1 MIHKPWKSLRFKML
15 YIFGLSTAA
24 SILTVGLLYLLAI
37 VVYSTNYF
45 YLPPLL
51 RDLLNKFGLGVA
63 FISACILLFF
73 FFFFVFSRSTIHYL
87 MRISQG
93 IEQIAG
99 GDLDSRLPIRGDD
112 ELGVLAENINKMTVQ
127 LKLSIEEERRAERTK
142 AELVTNVSH
151 DLRTPLTSIVGYL
164 GLIEEDR
171 YRDEVELRHYVQIA
185 HEKSIRLKTMIDD
198 LFEYTR
204 MSGGMG
210 LRLSPI
216 NLAEMLGQLVAQFRL
231 QFEQAEMECHLAVPN
246 HPIFVDADGDKL
258 VRVFENLI
266 VNAIQYGKEGRQID
280 VSAWS
285 DNGQAVVEIAN
296 YGEPLPASVIPLLF
310 ERFYRGEQSRSR
322 NTGGSGL
329 GLAIAKNI
337 VELHHGVIY
346 AASAEGKT
354 SFLVRLPIGGKD
366 TFNIKQKSGKQREEG

>member
-1 MIHKPWKSLRFKML
+1 MSRKPWKSLRFKML
-15 YIFGLSTAA
+15 YLFGLSALA
-24 SILTVGLLYLLAI
+24 SFFTTGLLYLAAI
-37 VVYSTNYF
+37 AAYSSDMF
-45 YLPPLL
+45 YLSPLL
-51 RDLLNKFGLGVA
+51 REVFDKFG
-63 FISACILLFF
+63 ILTSYITVTLVFF
-73 FFFFVFSRSTIHYL
+73 FIYFFALSRSTIRYL

-93 IEQIAG
+93 IERIAG
-99 GDLDSRLPIRGDD
+99 GDFESRLPVRGGD
-112 ELGVLAENINKMTVQ
+112 ELGALAENINKMTAQ
-127 LKLSIEEERRAERTK
+127 LKFSIEEERRTERTK

-185 HEKSIRLKTMIDD
+185 YEKSTRLKTMIDD

-204 MSGGMG
+204 TSGGIG

-216 NLAEMLGQLVAQFRL
+216 NLVEMIGQLAAQFRL
-231 QFEQAEMECHLAVPN
+231 QFEQAEMQCRLALPD
-246 HPIFVDADGDKL
+246 HSILVDADGDKL
-258 VRVFENLI
+258 VRVFENLV

-280 VSAWS
+280 ISVWS
-285 DNGQAVVEIAN
+285 ERGLAVVEIAN

-310 ERFYRGEQSRSR
+310 ERFYRGEQSRSQ

-337 VELHHGVIY
+337 VELHHGMIS

-354 SFLVRLPIGGKD
+354 SFKVELPLGGKD
-366 TFNIKQKSGKQREEG
+366 LLDIHRDAGKH

>member
-1 MIHKPWKSLRFKML
+1 MSRKPWKSLRFKML
-15 YIFGLSTAA
+15 YLFGLSAFA
-24 SILTVGLLYLLAI
+24 SFFTTGLLYLAAI
-37 VVYSTNYF
+37 AAYSSDMF
-45 YLPPLL
+45 YLSPLL
-51 RDLLNKFGLGVA
+51 REVFDKFGLLTTYITV
-63 FISACILLFF
+63 SLVFF
-73 FFFFVFSRSTIHYL
+73 FIYFFALSRSTIRYL

-93 IEQIAG
+93 IERIAG
-99 GDLDSRLPIRGDD
+99 GDFESRLPVRGGD
-112 ELGVLAENINKMTVQ
+112 ELGALAENINKMTAQ
-127 LKLSIEEERRAERTK
+127 LKLSIEEERRTERTK

-185 HEKSIRLKTMIDD
+185 YEKSTRLKTMIDD

-204 MSGGMG
+204 TSGGIG

-216 NLAEMLGQLVAQFRL
+216 NLVEMIGQLAAQFRL
-231 QFEQAEMECHLAVPN
+231 QFEQAEVKCRLTLPDQS
-246 HPIFVDADGDKL
+246 ILVDADGDKL
-258 VRVFENLI
+258 VRVFENLV

-280 VSAWS
+280 IAVWS
-285 DNGQAVVEIAN
+285 ERGQAVVEIAN

-337 VELHHGVIY
+337 VELHHGQIS

-354 SFLVRLPIGGKD
+354 SFKVELPLGGKD
-366 TFNIKQKSGKQREEG
+366 LLDIHRDAGKH

>member
-1 MIHKPWKSLRFKML
+1 MSRKPWKSLRFKML
-15 YIFGLSTAA
+15 YLFGLSVLA
-24 SILTVGLLYLLAI
+24 SFFTTGLLYLTAI
-37 VVYSTNYF
+37 AAYSIDMF
-45 YLPPLL
+45 YLSPLL
-51 RDLLNKFGLGVA
+51 REVFDKFG
-63 FISACILLFF
+63 ILTMYITVSLVFF
-73 FFFFVFSRSTIHYL
+73 FIYFFALSRSTIRYL

-93 IEQIAG
+93 IERIAG
-99 GDLDSRLPIRGDD
+99 GDFESRLPVRGGD
-112 ELGVLAENINKMTVQ
+112 ELGALAENINKMTAQ
-127 LKLSIEEERRAERTK
+127 LKLSIEEERRTERTK

-185 HEKSIRLKTMIDD
+185 YEKSTRLKSMIDD

-204 MSGGMG
+204 TSGGIG

-216 NLAEMLGQLVAQFRL
+216 NLVEMIGQLAAQFRL
-231 QFEQAEMECHLAVPN
+231 QFEQAEVKCRLALPD
-246 HPIFVDADGDKL
+246 HSILVDADGDKL
-258 VRVFENLI
+258 VRVFENLV

-280 VSAWS
+280 IAIWS
-285 DNGQAVVEIAN
+285 EGGLAVVEIAN
-296 YGEPLPASVIPLLF
+296 YGESLPASVIPLLF

-337 VELHHGVIY
+337 VELHHGQIS

-354 SFLVRLPIGGKD
+354 SFKVELPLGGKD
-366 TFNIKQKSGKQREEG
+366 LLDIHRDASKH

>member
-1 MIHKPWKSLRFKML
+1 MSRKPWKSLRFKML
-15 YIFGLSTAA
+15 YLFGLSVLA
-24 SILTVGLLYLLAI
+24 SFFTTGLLYLAAI
-37 VVYSTNYF
+37 AAYSSDMF
-45 YLPPLL
+45 YLSPLL
-51 RDLLNKFGLGVA
+51 REVFDKFGLLTTYITV
-63 FISACILLFF
+63 SLVFF
-73 FFFFVFSRSTIHYL
+73 FIYFFALSRSTIRYL

-93 IEQIAG
+93 IERIAG
-99 GDLDSRLPIRGDD
+99 GDFESRLPVRGGD
-112 ELGVLAENINKMTVQ
+112 ELGALAENINKMTAQ
-127 LKLSIEEERRAERTK
+127 LKLSIEEERRTERTK

-185 HEKSIRLKTMIDD
+185 YEKSTRLKTMIDD

-204 MSGGMG
+204 TSGGIG

-216 NLAEMLGQLVAQFRL
+216 NLVEMIGQLAAQFRL
-231 QFEQAEMECHLAVPN
+231 QFEQAEVKCRLTLPDHSIL
-246 HPIFVDADGDKL
+246 VDADGDKL
-258 VRVFENLI
+258 VRVFENLV

-280 VSAWS
+280 IAVWS
-285 DNGQAVVEIAN
+285 ERGLAVVEIAN

-337 VELHHGVIY
+337 VELHHGQIS

-354 SFLVRLPIGGKD
+354 SFKVELPLGGKD
-366 TFNIKQKSGKQREEG
+366 LLDIHRDAGKH

>member
-1 MIHKPWKSLRFKML
+1 MIRKPWKSLRFKML
-15 YIFGLSTAA
+15 YLFGLSAGA
-24 SILTVGLLYLLAI
+24 SVLTVGVLYLIA
-37 VVYSTNYF
+37 VVAYSTDYF
-45 YLPPLL
+45 HLPYPV
-51 RDLLNKFGLGVA
+51 RDLLDKFGLLTI
-63 FISACILLFF
+63 FISACIFLFF
-73 FFFFVFSRSTIHYL
+73 IFFFVLSRSTIRYL
-87 MRISQG
+87 LRISQG

-99 GDLDSRLPIRGDD
+99 GDFDSPLPVRGDD
-112 ELGVLAENINKMTVQ
+112 ELGALAENINKMTVQ

-204 MSGGMG
+204 TSGGMV
-210 LRLSPI
+210 LRLSSI
-216 NLAEMLGQLVAQFRL
+216 NLVEMLGQLAGQFRL
-231 QFEQAEMECHLAVPN
+231 QFEQAGMECRMDLPDQ
-246 HPIFVDADGDKL
+246 PILINADGDKL

-266 VNAIQYGKEGRQID
+266 VNAIQYGKEGRPIEIA
-280 VSAWS
+280 VWS
-285 DNGQAVVEIAN
+285 DNGRAAVEIAN

-310 ERFYRGEQSRSR
+310 ERFYRGEKSRSQ

-337 VELHHGVIY
+337 VELHHGSIA

-354 SFLVRLPIGGKD
+354 SFQVRLPLGGKD
-366 TFNIKQKSGKQREEG
+366 PLDIKQN

>member
-1 MIHKPWKSLRFKML
+1 MSRKPWKSLRFKML
-15 YIFGLSTAA
+15 YLFGLSVLA
-24 SILTVGLLYLLAI
+24 SFFTTGLLYLIA
-37 VVYSTNYF
+37 VAAYSADIF
-45 YLPPLL
+45 HLSPLL
-51 RDLLNKFGLGVA
+51 REVFDKFGLLTTYITV
-63 FISACILLFF
+63 SLVFF
-73 FFFFVFSRSTIHYL
+73 FIYFFALSRSTIRYL

-93 IEQIAG
+93 IERIAG
-99 GDLDSRLPIRGDD
+99 GDFESRLPVRGGD
-112 ELGVLAENINKMTVQ
+112 ELGALAENINKMTAQ
-127 LKLSIEEERRAERTK
+127 LKLSIEEERRTERTK

-185 HEKSIRLKTMIDD
+185 YEKSTRLKSMIDD

-204 MSGGMG
+204 TSGGIG

-216 NLAEMLGQLVAQFRL
+216 NLVEMIGQLAAQFRL
-231 QFEQAEMECHLAVPN
+231 QFEQAEVKCRLTLPDHSIL
-246 HPIFVDADGDKL
+246 VDADGDKL

-280 VSAWS
+280 IAVWS
-285 DNGQAVVEIAN
+285 ERGLAVVEIAN

-337 VELHHGVIY
+337 VELHHGQIS

-354 SFLVRLPIGGKD
+354 SFKVELPLGGKD
-366 TFNIKQKSGKQREEG
+366 LLDIHRDAGKH

>member
-1 MIHKPWKSLRFKML
+1 MSRKPWKSLRFKML
-15 YIFGLSTAA
+15 YLFGLSVLA
-24 SILTVGLLYLLAI
+24 SFFTTGLLYLAAI
-37 VVYSTNYF
+37 AAYSSDMF
-45 YLPPLL
+45 YLSPLL
-51 RDLLNKFGLGVA
+51 REVFDKFGLLTTYITV
-63 FISACILLFF
+63 SLVFF
-73 FFFFVFSRSTIHYL
+73 FIYFFALSRSTIRYL

-93 IEQIAG
+93 IERIAG
-99 GDLDSRLPIRGDD
+99 GDFDSRLPVRGGD
-112 ELGVLAENINKMTVQ
+112 ELGALAENINKMTAQ
-127 LKLSIEEERRAERTK
+127 LKLSIEEERRTERTK

-185 HEKSIRLKTMIDD
+185 YEKSTRLKSMIDD

-204 MSGGMG
+204 TSGGIG

-216 NLAEMLGQLVAQFRL
+216 NLVEMIGQLAAQFRL
-231 QFEQAEMECHLAVPN
+231 QFEQAEVKCRLTLPDHSIL
-246 HPIFVDADGDKL
+246 VDADGDKL
-258 VRVFENLI
+258 VRVFENLV

-280 VSAWS
+280 IAVWS
-285 DNGQAVVEIAN
+285 ERGQAVVEIAN

-337 VELHHGVIY
+337 VELHHGQIS

-354 SFLVRLPIGGKD
+354 SFKVELPLGGKD
-366 TFNIKQKSGKQREEG
+366 LLDNHRDAGKH

>member
-1 MIHKPWKSLRFKML
+1 MSRKPWKSLRFKML
-15 YIFGLSTAA
+15 YLFGLSALGAFFT
-24 SILTVGLLYLLAI
+24 TGLLYLVA
-37 VVYSTNYF
+37 VSAYSTDIFN
-45 YLPPLL
+45 LSPLL
-51 RDLLNKFGLGVA
+51 REVFDKFGLLTTYITV
-63 FISACILLFF
+63 SLFF
-73 FFFFVFSRSTIHYL
+73 FLVYFFALSRSTIRYL

-93 IEQIAG
+93 IERIAG
-99 GDLDSRLPIRGDD
+99 GDFESRLPVRGGD
-112 ELGVLAENINKMTVQ
+112 ELGALAENINKMTAQ
-127 LKLSIEEERRAERTK
+127 LKLSIEEERRTERTK

-185 HEKSIRLKTMIDD
+185 YQKSTRLKTMIDD

-204 MSGGMG
+204 TSGGIG

-216 NLAEMLGQLVAQFRL
+216 NLVEMIGQLAAQFRL
-231 QFEQAEMECHLAVPN
+231 QFEQAGMKCRLALPD
-246 HPIFVDADGDKL
+246 HSILIDADGDKL

-280 VSAWS
+280 IAVWS
-285 DNGQAVVEIAN
+285 ERGLAVVEIAN

-337 VELHHGVIY
+337 VELHHGMIS

-354 SFLVRLPIGGKD
+354 SFKVELPLGGKELLD
-366 TFNIKQKSGKQREEG
+366 IHREAGKH

>member
-1 MIHKPWKSLRFKML
+1 ML
-15 YIFGLSTAA
+15 YLFGLSALA
-24 SILTVGLLYLLAI
+24 SFFTTGLLYLAAI
-37 VVYSTNYF
+37 AAYSSDMF
-45 YLPPLL
+45 YLSPLL
-51 RDLLNKFGLGVA
+51 REVFDRFGLLTTYITV
-63 FISACILLFF
+63 SLVFF
-73 FFFFVFSRSTIHYL
+73 FIYFFALSRSTIRYL

-99 GDLDSRLPIRGDD
+99 GDFESRLPVRGGD
-112 ELGVLAENINKMTVQ
+112 ELGALAENINKMTAQ
-127 LKLSIEEERRAERTK
+127 LKLSIEEERRTERTK

-185 HEKSIRLKTMIDD
+185 YEKSTRLKTMIDD

-204 MSGGMG
+204 TSGGIG

-216 NLAEMLGQLVAQFRL
+216 NLVEMIGQLAAQFRL
-231 QFEQAEMECHLAVPN
+231 QFEQAEVKCRLALPD
-246 HPIFVDADGDKL
+246 HSILVDADGDKL
-258 VRVFENLI
+258 VRVFENLV

-280 VSAWS
+280 IAVWS
-285 DNGQAVVEIAN
+285 ERGLAVVEIVN

-337 VELHHGVIY
+337 VELHHGQIS

-354 SFLVRLPIGGKD
+354 SFKVELPLGGKELLD
-366 TFNIKQKSGKQREEG
+366 IHRDAGKH

>member
-1 MIHKPWKSLRFKML
+1 MIRKPWKSLRFKML
-15 YIFGLSTAA
+15 YLFGLSAFGA
-24 SILTVGLLYLLAI
+24 FMSSGLLYLVA
-37 VVYSTNYF
+37 VAAYSADMI
-45 YLPPLL
+45 YLSPLL
-51 RDLLNKFGLGVA
+51 REVLDKFGLLTT
-63 FISACILLFF
+63 FISVTVIFF
-73 FFFFVFSRSTIHYL
+73 FIYFFALSRSTIRYL
-87 MRISQG
+87 VRISQG
-93 IEQIAG
+93 IERIAG
-99 GDLDSRLPIRGDD
+99 GDFESRLPVRGGD
-112 ELGVLAENINKMTVQ
+112 ELGALAENINKMTAQ
-127 LKLSIEEERRAERTK
+127 LKLSIEEERRTERTK

-185 HEKSIRLKTMIDD
+185 YEKSIRLKTMIDD

-204 MSGGMG
+204 TSGGIG

-216 NLAEMLGQLVAQFRL
+216 NLVEMIGQLSAQFRL
-231 QFEQAEMECHLAVPN
+231 QFEQAEMKCRLTLPD
-246 HPIFVDADGDKL
+246 HPILIDADGDKL

-280 VSAWS
+280 IAVRSERWL
-285 DNGQAVVEIAN
+285 AVVEIAN

-337 VELHHGVIY
+337 VELHHGLIS

-354 SFLVRLPIGGKD
+354 SFKVELPLGGKD
-366 TFNIKQKSGKQREEG
+366 LLDIHRGAGKH